1 MQKQHEPN
9 DIASQAASLLGK
21 RSYPARLKRYGKRG
35 LKAKLSAAGKA
46 AAEKGV
52 SGRPRLPDSKVKPAT
67 LYQRERRARLRA
79 EAKSKKGGRKR
90 GKSN

>member
-1 MQKQHEPN
+1 MQQQPDAK
-9 DIASQAASLLGK
+9 DILSQAASLLGK
-21 RSYPARLKRYGKRG
+21 RSYSARLKRYGKRG

-46 AAEKGV
+46 AKRTGA

-79 EAKSKKGGRKR
+79 KAKSKRGGKVQ
-90 GKSN
+90 